1 MQIAYAG
8 INVKTEGWGGG
19 TGRGAAFEFFCNF
32 LVKFPT
38 LGTGKKFAFDK
49 MSTPGDNKAV

>member
-19 TGRGAAFEFFCNF
+19 TGRGAAFEFFC
-32 LVKFPT
+32 KFFGQIPDPWDW
-38 LGTGKKFAFDK
+38 KK
-49 MSTPGDNKAV
+49 VRI